1 MGRSP
6 GQLLSLLP
14 SGLLRRRKE
23 AWSPAL
29 LLEGKCRFLGS
40 QSTTS
45 GINLLAIWPGPYF
58 SRGSAAHRGGTKG
71 LPPKSPCGYY
81 PRPPFGLVFYL
92 PSPTKA
98 MPMDLRASTC
108 LLAYWTS
115 IVPLEPT
122 SSLVSPQPE
131 DTKELDT

>member
-1 MGRSP
+1 MQVSWFPVHNQWYQPAGYLAWP
-6 GQLLSLLP
+6 ILL
-14 SGLLRRRKE
+14 
-23 AWSPAL
+23 
-29 LLEGKCRFLGS
+29 
-40 QSTTS
+40 
-45 GINLLAIWPGPYF
+45 
-58 SRGSAAHRGGTKG
+58 RGSAAHRGGTKG